1 MIKNPP
7 KETKEVGKPLTSATG
22 SINEIR
28 DWLMALTTCLV
39 GFMLVAGFVIAPFRV
54 SGESMYPTLQ
64 DGQFMLMTKF
74 NTRFL
79 KQGDIIVIQK
89 DGFPSG
95 QDTPIVKRV
104 IATAGMHIRV
114 DYAEDMVY
122 IDDEPYPEPYIN
134 QEEDDVMCETVG
146 MTFNECIVPKG
157 YVFVMGDNRNHSAD
171 SRYQM
176 LGPVSL
182 DEVIGKALAF

>member
-1 MIKNPP
+1 MFKNRPQDP
-7 KETKEVGKPLTSATG
+7 KETEKSLTSTTENIKAVK
-22 SINEIR
+22 
-28 DWLMALTTCLV
+28 DWLMTLLTCIV
-39 GFMLVAGFVIAPFRV
+39 GLTLIAGFVIAPFRV
-54 SGESMYPTLQ
+54 SGESMYPTLK
-64 DGQFMLMTKF
+64 DGQLMLMTKF
-74 NTRFL
+74 NTHHL
-79 KQGDIIVIQK
+79 KQGDIVIIQK

-95 QDTPIVKRV
+95 QEAPIVKRV

-114 DYAEDMVY
+114 DYDENMVY

-134 QEEDDVMCETVG
+134 CEDEDVMIEMAG
-146 MTFNECIVPKG
+146 MTFNECIVPEG

-171 SRYQM
+171 SRYQT